1 MNDPQLPDYYEA
13 LQVSPR
19 ADGDTIRRVF
29 RHLAKRL
36 HPDNG
41 ESGDAARF
49 SEIMTAFDVLSDPE
63 ARARYDAR
71 YEQAREARW
80 RVFDQESATDD
91 IASDRQVRVA
101 ILSVLYTARRSDAD
115 HPGMGIMQL
124 ERLLGCPEEHM
135 KFHLW
140 YLRENGWVQR
150 LENGMLA
157 ITASG
162 ADRVMDLGGPVR
174 DARHLLE
181 AGQDGGAPMG
191 SSRGRV

>member
-1 MNDPQLPDYYEA
+1 MNDSQLPDYYEA

-19 ADGDTIRRVF
+19 ADGDTLQRVF
-29 RHLAKRL
+29 RHLAKRF
-36 HPDNG
+36 HPDNT
-41 ESGDAARF
+41 ESGDAERF
-49 SEIMTAFDVLSDPE
+49 RQLMESYQVLSDLE
-63 ARARYDAR
+63 QRARYDAR
-71 YEQAREARW
+71 YQQAQEARW
-80 RVFDQESATDD
+80 RVFDQESAVSD
-91 IASDRQVRVA
+91 IASDRQMRIA
-101 ILSVLYTARRSDAD
+101 ILSVLYTARRNDAD
-115 HPGMGIMQL
+115 HPGMGIIQL

-174 DARHLLE
+174 DAHHLLQ
-181 AGQDGGAPMG
+181 AGRQDGAPAAAL
-191 SSRGRV
+191 